1 MSFASFIIAP
11 FLTNDGVCLLFVEI
25 ILNAFGED
33 EEDDFILG
41 FQYPSRSET
50 ESAILVENNKSK
62 EIKSTLTREDAV
74 YFMLTL
80 ACSSNIGSALTYTG
94 NPQNMIVSQDALDV
108 MSPGLFLAYMA
119 LPSLLSWLISE

>member
-41 FQYPSRSET
+41 YQYPSRSERA
-50 ESAILVENNKSK
+50 ESAILAENNKSK
-62 EIKSTLTREDAV
+62 EIKSTLNPSVGIRFTQIQNS
-74 YFMLTL
+74 YFLLQKTL
-80 ACSSNIGSALTYTG
+80 YNLCPLCEPTG
-94 NPQNMIVSQDALDV
+94 
-108 MSPGLFLAYMA
+108 
-119 LPSLLSWLISE
+119 